1 MPMEYRRDING
12 LWHFSDC
19 CPRWPENSF
28 NIIRSEKLPPDFDL
42 CEICKTLSKTDDPN
56 NPRS

>member
-1 MPMEYRRDING
+1 MEYRRDING
-12 LWHFSDC
+12 LWHFC
-19 CPRWPENSF
+19 NRYPRWPENSF

-56 NPRS
+56 NPC